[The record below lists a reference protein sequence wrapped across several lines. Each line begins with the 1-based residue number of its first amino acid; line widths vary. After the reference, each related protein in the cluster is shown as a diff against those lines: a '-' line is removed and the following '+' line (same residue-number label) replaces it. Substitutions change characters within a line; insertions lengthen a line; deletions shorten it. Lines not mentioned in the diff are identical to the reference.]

1 MLKVKNGNNIYFSH
15 VIIDFLIYTLF
26 KRKNIVSRIL
36 NNFSVL
42 HEKLLSILKI
52 QCGTQRV
59 YF

>member
-1 MLKVKNGNNIYFSH
+1 MLKVKNENNIYFSH
-15 VIIDFLIYTLF
+15 MIIDFLIYTLF

-52 QCGTQRV
+52 QCGTQ
-59 YF
+59 